1 MSRGKRKSSVAK
13 KMSGIL
19 ICLGV
24 ITGLMFFLNLMA
36 CQVLQGFSDSL
47 KENVLS
53 LTTANDTD
61 KAVLA
66 DEAANLLNRIDLRI
80 SGTYVFN
87 IVLLVLA
94 LIVTIIAI
102 IVSMRM
108 IVTPTKNVSKTLDT
122 IVRSFQNN
130 EGDLTV
136 RATIQSNDELVRWQ
150 MESMHSCSNR

>member
-24 ITGLMFFLNLMA
+24 ITGLMCFLNLMA
-36 CQVLQGFSDSL
+36 FQVLQGFSDSL
-47 KENVLS
+47 KGNVLS

-108 IVTPTKNVSKTLDT
+108 IVTPTKNVIKTLDT

-136 RATIQSNDELVRWQ
+136 RATIQSNDEIGQ
-150 MESMHSCSNR
+150 MADGINAFV